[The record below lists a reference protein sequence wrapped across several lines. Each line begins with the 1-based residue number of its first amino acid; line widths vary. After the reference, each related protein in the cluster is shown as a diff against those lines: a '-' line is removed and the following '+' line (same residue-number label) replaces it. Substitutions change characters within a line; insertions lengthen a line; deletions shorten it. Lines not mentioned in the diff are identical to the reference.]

1 MSEFQ
6 SDIKD
11 TKYDEEG
18 NELDETKLS
27 GLYHFEAGTEMALE
41 NTHSGGYVFA
51 TLPFGNK
58 DIWLYKWGEGE
69 ETMNLKIFLDD
80 GIGGESIHRTNDNG
94 FIISTLGCIIIKT
107 DSNLSF

>member
-1 MSEFQ
+1 MIL
-6 SDIKD
+6 DI
-11 TKYDEEG
+11 DEEG

-51 TLPFGNK
+51 TYPFGYK

-69 ETMNLKIFLDD
+69 ETMDLKIFLDS
-80 GIGGESIHRTNDNG
+80 GIAAQSIHRTNDNG

-107 DSNLSF
+107 DSNLSFL